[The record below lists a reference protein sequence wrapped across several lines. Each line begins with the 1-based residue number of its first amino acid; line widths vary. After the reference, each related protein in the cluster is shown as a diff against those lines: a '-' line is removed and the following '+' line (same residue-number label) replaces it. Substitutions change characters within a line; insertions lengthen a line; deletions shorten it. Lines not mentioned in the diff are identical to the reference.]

1 MEKIGLYI
9 AAKYE
14 IAYNEPIIVNKPDF
28 VIELFKLFYRLDL
41 NCDESDNND
50 FVVLREDL
58 ERLYKEIKDD
68 DEYYGDDKAYIQN
81 FCSSMDI
88 TMEEFQNLIRN
99 LINESDQRAKIV
111 RFGWGEL

>member
-1 MEKIGLYI
+1 MKKIGLYI

-14 IAYNEPIIVNKPDF
+14 IAYDEPIIVNKPDF

-88 TMEEFQNLIRN
+88 TIEEFMDLIRI
-99 LINESDQRAKIV
+99 LIIESDSRTELV
-111 RFGWGEL
+111 RFGFGEV